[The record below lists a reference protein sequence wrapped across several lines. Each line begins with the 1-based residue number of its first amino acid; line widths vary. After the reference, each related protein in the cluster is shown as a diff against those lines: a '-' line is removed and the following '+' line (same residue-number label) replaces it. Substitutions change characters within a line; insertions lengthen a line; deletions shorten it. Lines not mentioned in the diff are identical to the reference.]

1 MLVYIFATL
10 TVCIILIRILFFKN
24 HNPASGF
31 VFKCLASLSFCLT
44 AICAYINSN
53 ENKVISALILTSL
66 VIALAG
72 DIILTMPNYSR
83 QEYSNLFQTVGGVAF
98 LLGHLL
104 YIAAFF
110 LNSKF
115 FFYLLPVVFLLP
127 LIYCIL
133 IKTKIMSP
141 GKNVAYI
148 LAYSLVLGVLLL
160 SVVNNLMM
168 RSNFSYIIFVA
179 ALLFILSDTSLFIY
193 VYGKESL
200 GSGFTANYLILL
212 PYYIAQALFA
222 LSISFI

>member
-1 MLVYIFATL
+1 
-10 TVCIILIRILFFKN
+10 
-24 HNPASGF
+24 
-31 VFKCLASLSFCLT
+31 LT